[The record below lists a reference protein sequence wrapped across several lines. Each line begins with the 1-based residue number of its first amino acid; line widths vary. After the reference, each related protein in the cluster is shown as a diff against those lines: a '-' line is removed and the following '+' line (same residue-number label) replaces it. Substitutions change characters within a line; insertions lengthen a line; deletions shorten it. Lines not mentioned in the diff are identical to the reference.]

1 MDSDLPVRLLAEA
14 RRCLPATATS
24 SRLVPFREAL
34 LTFRAKR
41 LSHEKIAT
49 ILKQHGVQ
57 IERTA
62 VGDYCRRF
70 CPAAD
75 IERVRRDLIA
85 DLLDLYGETVRWLVV
100 RNLRD
105 GADSSVFMASKT
117 RQRLLALDIP
127 EHVRLGRFL

>member
-1 MDSDLPVRLLAEA
+1 MESDLPARLLAEA

-34 LTFRAKR
+34 LTYRAKGF
-41 LSHEKIAT
+41 SHEKIAT

-57 IERTA
+57 VQRTA

-75 IERVRRDLIA
+75 IERVSRDLIA
-85 DLLDLYGETVRWLVV
+85 AATGTPASAVLTKPPMLSTH
-100 RNLRD
+100 D
-105 GADSSVFMASKT
+105 GAGKRRNPRIARDD
-117 RQRLLALDIP
+117 L
-127 EHVRLGRFL
+127 

>member
-1 MDSDLPVRLLAEA
+1 MDSDLPSRLLAEA
-14 RRCLPATATS
+14 RRCPPAAATG

-41 LSHEKIAT
+41 LSQEKIAR
-49 ILKQHGVQ
+49 ILKQHGIQ

-85 DLLDLYGETVRWLVV
+85 AATGTPAAAVPTKPPLPASD
-100 RNLRD
+100 D
-105 GADSSVFMASKT
+105 GAGKRRNPRIARDD
-117 RQRLLALDIP
+117 L
-127 EHVRLGRFL
+127 

>member
-1 MDSDLPVRLLAEA
+1 MESDLPARLLAEA

-70 CPAAD
+70 CQAAD

-85 DLLDLYGETVRWLVV
+85 AATGTPATAALTKPPMLSTDGGAGKRRNPRIARDDL
-100 RNLRD
+100 
-105 GADSSVFMASKT
+105 
-117 RQRLLALDIP
+117 
-127 EHVRLGRFL
+127 